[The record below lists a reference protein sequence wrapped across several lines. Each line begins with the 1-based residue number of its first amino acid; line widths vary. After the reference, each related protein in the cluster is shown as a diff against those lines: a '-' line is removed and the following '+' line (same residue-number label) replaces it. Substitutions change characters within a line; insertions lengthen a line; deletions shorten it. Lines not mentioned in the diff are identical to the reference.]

1 MNVSP
6 ALIGFLTT
14 ILLVLIAWRWTPA
27 LTRTARTRAMDRLL
41 SDKPVEER
49 REPGAGGLLT
59 PIAERVKK
67 YIPASTLEETR
78 RELYWA
84 HRQGK
89 LLSFDA
95 PTFTALRVVV
105 AVGTALYFLAA
116 VRSPFSA
123 LLFTA
128 GAWWLVGIYLRGQAG
143 GARRE
148 FRQALPMA
156 VATLDMLRATGASL
170 DEAIKV
176 LVREGNDIVARWMAE
191 VVASS
196 RGERPTTALARAAKE
211 TGLPALVKV
220 CTVLRD
226 IEERGVGLERLSE
239 AAREMVQDYHWELK
253 KDADTLG
260 TTSIFVIIAFD
271 MIPFIALVAGPWVL
285 TAFQVIGG

>member
-1 MNVSP
+1 MSSP

-14 ILLVLIAWRWTPA
+14 TLLILVAWRWTPA
-27 LTRTARTRAMDRLL
+27 LTRSARDKAMDRLL
-41 SDKPVEER
+41 SGRPVEEPK
-49 REPGAGGLLT
+49 EPGAKGLLA
-59 PIAERVKK
+59 PLVEPVKR
-67 YIPASTLEETR
+67 YVPASTLEETR

-84 HRQGK
+84 HRRGK

-95 PTFTALRVVV
+95 ATFTALRVVA
-105 AVGTALYFLAA
+105 AVGTGLYFLAVA
-116 VRSPFSA
+116 RSPFNA
-123 LLFTA
+123 LLFA
-128 GAWWLVGIYLRGQAG
+128 VGAWWLVGVYLRGQAG

-156 VATLDMLRATGASL
+156 VATLDMLRAGGASL

-176 LVREGNDIVARWMAE
+176 LVREGDDIVSRWMAE
-191 VVASS
+191 VVAAA
-196 RGERPTTALARAAKE
+196 RGEKPTTALVRAAKE

-220 CTVLRD
+220 CTVLQD

-239 AAREMVQDYHWELK
+239 AAREMVRDYRRELQ

-285 TAFQVIGG
+285 TAFRVIGG